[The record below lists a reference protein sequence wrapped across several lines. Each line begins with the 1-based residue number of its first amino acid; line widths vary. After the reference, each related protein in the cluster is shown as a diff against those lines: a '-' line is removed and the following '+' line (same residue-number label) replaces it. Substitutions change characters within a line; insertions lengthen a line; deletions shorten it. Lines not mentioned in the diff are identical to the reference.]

1 MPAAAGKRGA
11 AGRSARLILERAHI
25 GSGFSPAPPMND
37 LLYRRLRIRAD
48 AGWRHVVRAAAFQFY
63 RQARNDLALRAAR
76 KRFYRSMLA
85 EYRADQRDLA
95 NAFRF

>member
-1 MPAAAGKRGA
+1 
-11 AGRSARLILERAHI
+11 
-25 GSGFSPAPPMND
+25 MND
-37 LLYRRLRIRAD
+37 LFYRRLRIRAD
-48 AGWRHVVRAAAFQFY
+48 AGWRHVVRAAAFQFD
-63 RQARNDLALRAAR
+63 RQTRNDPALRAAR

>member
-1 MPAAAGKRGA
+1 
-11 AGRSARLILERAHI
+11 
-25 GSGFSPAPPMND
+25 MND

-48 AGWRHVVRAAAFQFY
+48 AGWRHVVCAAVFQFD
-63 RQARNDLALRAAR
+63 RQARNNAALRAAR

-95 NAFRF
+95 SAFRF